1 MQRPQTVS
9 REGHVLV
16 AHRPRCRQPQ
26 PSYTPFSA
34 TSSPPPLLLVL
45 QQPPEVLVPVLRHPL
60 LRTPDSLDAIE
71 LVDDECRE
79 ALLAI
84 LGPPHHL
91 VLQPVVL
98 PVVGI
103 DRLPACRQRK
113 SQHGNSKHQENRQ
126 QDIHQRQRYPGSAG
140 MPSS

>member
-45 QQPPEVLVPVLRHPL
+45 QQPPEVLVPILCHPL

-71 LVDDECRE
+71 FMDYKYRE
-79 ALLAI
+79 AHPAVP
-84 LGPPHHL
+84 GPPQHL
-91 VLQPVVL
+91 ILQPIVL

-103 DRLPACRQRK
+103 DRLPSCRQR
-113 SQHGNSKHQENRQ
+113 
-126 QDIHQRQRYPGSAG
+126 
-140 MPSS
+140 